1 MFVLW
6 SSPKQAPLKYRCPIM
21 KSKWI
26 NTWRT
31 LLQNVGFLCAY
42 PSDGTMASYMTFM
55 DNLNSLVFHFFLVF
69 FVWLIT
75 LKRHMSYVSHVLHK
89 MFYKS
94 WHVGYVP
101 FNECAIK
108 NLTSYK
114 SGCSQDL
121 ANILLSTCISTS
133 NRPLASTPYPI
144 VQLRHVQRVVT
155 NISY

>member
-6 SSPKQAPLKYRCPIM
+6 SSLKQAPLKYRCPIM

-55 DNLNSLVFHFFLVF
+55 GNLNSLVFHIFLGLFFWV
-69 FVWLIT
+69 VNNDE
-75 LKRHMSYVSHVLHK
+75 VPHVLHK

-108 NLTSYK
+108 NPTSYK

-133 NRPLASTPYPI
+133 YRPLASTPYPI